1 MRQQKFWRRKKIMI
15 RETSQEARPSSWRP
29 ENVNFETW
37 GLNCKLDGL
46 GGIDGV
52 FFVLCLLCD
61 DNYNYNW
68 LGPCAWSRLMSGLEL
83 FLWSLQRS
91 RDIQIEL
98 RHPGQ
103 NTRGSRRWWAD
114 PLPGT
119 TRTRARCQH
128 TRGQEMVALQR
139 NLSTFKWIL
148 RGQRNQWSDSKSV
161 EECQHNIV
169 WKGVVPAWVMPALF
183 IPHSRHLLGD
193 THELSSP
200 VATNGLP

>member
-1 MRQQKFWRRKKIMI
+1 MRIKIDPINYNIFRYVWIFLFVTSADIMRQQKLWRRKKIMI
-15 RETSQEARPSSWRP
+15 RETSKEARPFSRRP

-68 LGPCAWSRLMSGLEL
+68 LWLCLRLVWCLGWNYSSDPSSGHEIFRSSSDTRDKTRGDRGDDEL
-83 FLWSLQRS
+83 
-91 RDIQIEL
+91 I
-98 RHPGQ
+98 HYPGQ
-103 NTRGSRRWWAD
+103 HGHGPAAN
-114 PLPGT
+114 
-119 TRTRARCQH
+119 

-161 EECQHNIV
+161 EECQH
-169 WKGVVPAWVMPALF
+169 
-183 IPHSRHLLGD
+183 R
-193 THELSSP
+193 
-200 VATNGLP
+200 

>member
-1 MRQQKFWRRKKIMI
+1 MSEFSFSSPPLILWDSRNYWGGIKIII
-15 RETSQEARPSSWRP
+15 REKSQDAWRP
-29 ENVNFETW
+29 KNVNFETW

-46 GGIDGV
+46 GGIDVV
-52 FFVLCLLCD
+52 FFVPSLLCD

-68 LGPCAWSRLMSGLEL
+68 LGPGLIQSGLEL

-98 RHPGQ
+98 RHPRQ

-139 NLSTFKWIL
+139 NLSTFKWLL
-148 RGQRNQWSDSKSV
+148 RGQRNQWSDGKSGG
-161 EECQHNIV
+161 ECKRNIV
-169 WKGVVPAWVMPALF
+169 WKGVVPTWVMPSLF
-183 IPHSRHLLGD
+183 ISHSRHLLGD
-193 THELSSP
+193 TQLS
-200 VATNGLP
+200 GGH

>member
-1 MRQQKFWRRKKIMI
+1 MSEFSFSSPPLILWDSRNYWGGIKIMI
-15 RETSQEARPSSWRP
+15 GGKSQDPRLFSWRP

-46 GGIDGV
+46 GGIDVV
-52 FFVLCLLCD
+52 FFVPSLLCD

-68 LGPCAWSRLMSGLEL
+68 LGPGLIQSGLEL

-148 RGQRNQWSDSKSV
+148 RGQRNQW
-161 EECQHNIV
+161 
-169 WKGVVPAWVMPALF
+169 WRMY
-183 IPHSRHLLGD
+183 
-193 THELSSP
+193 
-200 VATNGLP
+200 

>member
-1 MRQQKFWRRKKIMI
+1 MRIKIDPINYNIFRYVWIFLFVTSADIMRQQKLLRRNKNHHSMEK
-15 RETSQEARPSSWRP
+15 SLKSPGRPK
-29 ENVNFETW
+29 NVNFETW

-46 GGIDGV
+46 GGIDVV
-52 FFVLCLLCD
+52 FFVPSLLCD

-68 LGPCAWSRLMSGLEL
+68 LGPGLIQSGLEL

-128 TRGQEMVALQR
+128 TPGQEMVALQR

-148 RGQRNQWSDSKSV
+148 RGQRNQW
-161 EECQHNIV
+161 
-169 WKGVVPAWVMPALF
+169 WRMY
-183 IPHSRHLLGD
+183 
-193 THELSSP
+193 
-200 VATNGLP
+200 